1 MAILI
6 TMAVMGD
13 MVIAG
18 LHPESSFLHRFM
30 LTHRWWDMAT
40 AFNPATDLS
49 MDMVRRA
56 SR

>member
-13 MVIAG
+13 TVIAG

-49 MDMVRRA
+49 MVMVHRA